1 MCSRESFGSNQ
12 IKRGR
17 SFYKC
22 ELTVPVLPNLLAKC
36 DLAIIFIL
44 AKCELAIFLYFILA
58 KCDLASWAIVGNN
71 VFMLSKDQVIKVLY
85 IKSYKYIGC
94 VSIRKLPIKIV
105 IYYSKMII
113 RDRVKFTQIAGENV
127 YLPLLLRLANDVE
140 ENPGPTVYDVVD
152 PSKTICA
159 DFSQDNGRLF
169 RHNAAKQCVAM
180 SLTAIVHSKV
190 KNVNEW
196 DSLFLN
202 LILCCGNIYVRVK
215 SNHDQPPRAT
225 PGHLI

>member
-1 MCSRESFGSNQ
+1 
-12 IKRGR
+12 
-17 SFYKC
+17 
-22 ELTVPVLPNLLAKC
+22 
-36 DLAIIFIL
+36 
-44 AKCELAIFLYFILA
+44 
-58 KCDLASWAIVGNN
+58 
-71 VFMLSKDQVIKVLY
+71 
-85 IKSYKYIGC
+85 
-94 VSIRKLPIKIV
+94 
-105 IYYSKMII
+105 MII

-127 YLPLLLRLANDVE
+127 YLPLLLRLGNDVE

-202 LILCCGNIYVRVK
+202 LILLWKYICTSQI
-215 SNHDQPPRAT
+215 QPRSAPPPPPAT